1 MEAAQNVLIKM
12 AKKLIPQQLYDART
26 SCVIKFYAEQMKRKI
41 TKKMA
46 CSIHMS
52 RAQYMKVAT
61 YIFLL
66 FST

>member
-1 MEAAQNVLIKM
+1 M
-12 AKKLIPQQLYDART
+12 AKKLIPQQLYEARVG
-26 SCVIKFYAEQMKRKI
+26 CVIKFYAEQMKRVI
-41 TKKMA
+41 TKEMA
-46 CSIHMS
+46 RPIHMS